1 MTDEMAAGTQAQ
13 PEKGRTRRRSP
24 RFQIQSPLDVTVL
37 RSGVPDKL
45 PGRALNA
52 GETGLA
58 AILAGE
64 LALNETVAIELQGP
78 PNALRLWAVVRYQD
92 KLTCGLEFV
101 GLTPEQRAALRD
113 WVKEN
118 NLERELTPKAK
129 PEKPQGQKK
138 TERKSAVGKA
148 TIFSDLP
155 PQNNGRRRRITW
167 IVVLALLAIS
177 AFLLWWRWNRAWEEL
192 EAASKNPSVLSEKP
206 QVQVPAEVME
216 KLLLHRVEPT
226 YPPEARRENLQG
238 IIAIDIVV
246 GRDGSVVSMKAL
258 NGPDVLARAAMDA
271 LRWWKFEPFRVNG
284 EAAVAETT
292 VAVEFRR

>member
-1 MTDEMAAGTQAQ
+1 MAAGTQAQ
-13 PEKGRTRRRSP
+13 SEKGRTRRRSP
-24 RFQIQSPLDVTVL
+24 RFQIQSPLDVTVV

-64 LALNETVAIELQGP
+64 LALNETVAIELQAP

-92 KLTCGLEFV
+92 KLRCGLEFV
-101 GLTPEQRAALRD
+101 GLTAEQRTALRD

-118 NLERELTPKAK
+118 NLESDLTPKTESQK
-129 PEKPQGQKK
+129 DQGQKK
-138 TERKSAVGKA
+138 AGRKSAVGKA
-148 TIFSDLP
+148 TIFSELP
-155 PQNNGRRRRITW
+155 PQNGRRRRITW
-167 IVVLALLAIS
+167 IVVLALLAIA
-177 AFLLWWRWNRAWEEL
+177 AFLFWWRWNRAWEEL
-192 EAASKNPSVLSEKP
+192 EAASKNPSALSEKP

-226 YPPEARRENLQG
+226 YPPEARSENLQG
-238 IIAIDIVV
+238 IIAVDIVV

-258 NGPDVLARAAMDA
+258 NGPEVLARAAMDA